1 MVHRVLLILAL
12 AAGLAGQVAAPALG
26 GVTRDSTDRCS
37 QFGSGGGV
45 ITGVSVPSGVNAPSG
60 TAAAL
65 VCSGKFTIGRWSYD
79 SRKLDCASA
88 SGYPYALAWGGGD
101 LGNIVLWG
109 AGWDF
114 WASSAS
120 VRWDGIAFAS
130 GGPGTAEK
138 PGTTTIKL
146 HNWDPFKSHQARVWA
161 LCGTKA
167 NQGNDNG
174 CCIAVFQGTP
184 AADLLLGTRRSDRIL
199 GLGGPDRLLG
209 LAGNDLVEGGIG
221 GDTLLG
227 GSNADRLLGATGADL
242 LDGGDG
248 FDTLEGGPG
257 PDRLRD
263 SQGPTAAVGGAGDD
277 TIDVRDGDGD
287 DRVSCGAGTDRV
299 MADRRDRVAADCR
312 P

>member
-1 MVHRVLLILAL
+1 MVRRVSLVLAI
-12 AAGLAGQVAAPALG
+12 AAGLAGQVASPAFG
-26 GVTRDSTDRCS
+26 GVSRDSTDRCS
-37 QFGSGGGV
+37 QLGSGGGV
-45 ITGVSVPSGVNAPSG
+45 IAGVSVPSGVNAPSG

-65 VCSGKFTIGRWSYD
+65 VCSNKFTIGRWSYD
-79 SRKLDCASA
+79 SRTVDCASA
-88 SGYPYALAWGGGD
+88 SGYPYALAWGPTA
-101 LGNIVLWG
+101 ILWD
-109 AGWDF
+109 AGFDF
-114 WASSAS
+114 WASSSS

-130 GGPGTAEK
+130 GSAGTAEK

-146 HNWDPFKSHQARVWA
+146 HNWDPTKTHQARVWA
-161 LCGTKA
+161 VCGTKA
-167 NQGNDNG
+167 NQGNTNG

-184 AADLLLGTRRSDRIL
+184 AADLLLGTRRSDRVM

-209 LAGNDLVEGGIG
+209 LAGNDLVLGGIG

-227 GSNADRLLGATGADL
+227 GSGADQLLGATGADT

-287 DRVSCGAGTDRV
+287 DRASCGAGTDRV